1 MQDICNNP
9 KPTHSDMALI
19 PAQGRDPE
27 DVHQDIA
34 QARAAAEA
42 IRNERVAALGPD
54 PDCPVPIP

>member
-1 MQDICNNP
+1 MQAINPP
-9 KPTHSDMALI
+9 KPTHPDMVLI
-19 PAQGRDPE
+19 PSQGRDAAT
-27 DVHQDIA
+27 VQQDIA

>member
-1 MQDICNNP
+1 MQTIGSP

-19 PAQGRDPE
+19 PSQDRAPE

-34 QARAAAEA
+34 QARATAEA
-42 IRNERVAALGPD
+42 IRNERVAAMGPD